1 MPSSSGPAVSVV
13 IPCYNAGAYLAE
25 AIASVRAQRRPA
37 DEIIVV
43 DDCSTDGSAER
54 AVSLGARCLTT
65 GQNSGP
71 SRARNLGVQ
80 AAQGDIVAFLDA
92 DDWWEPGHVAA
103 VAGLL
108 ERFPEAGVAFSMARA
123 SDDAGRQS
131 ARFIPENQ
139 PTDVFWICVRNNIVP
154 QLSAAVR
161 REAFQSVGGYNESMR
176 YSEDYDLWLRLAR
189 RWPFVCTYEVTANY
203 RAHGAQVSQRRDRIL
218 RGVFEAQH
226 RLLESLRREDEPNT
240 QRLASEIRH
249 TWQNAL
255 AGAWRSRDREYLRAA
270 LDLAD
275 LIPGGPEIKRR
286 WRWRVRLLWPAW
298 MAATRVWDRVPPE
311 AQRVMRSPLRQL
323 FGLSRRAPEP
333 PRESAHARTFRPPA
347 K

>member
-54 AVSLGARCLTT
+54 AASLGVRCLTT

-123 SDDAGRQS
+123 SDDAGRES
-131 ARFIPENQ
+131 DRLIPENQ
-139 PTDVFWICVRNNIVP
+139 PTDVFWIGIHNTIVP

-161 REAFQSVGGYNESMR
+161 RDALQAVGGYNEGMR

-189 RWPFVCTYEVTANY
+189 RWPFVCTYEVTANH
-203 RAHGAQVSQRRDRIL
+203 RTHDAQVSQRRDRIL
-218 RGVFEAQH
+218 RGVFEAQ
-226 RLLESLRREDEPNT
+226 RRILESLPPDDEPT
-240 QRLASEIRH
+240 ARRLALEIRQA
-249 TWQNAL
+249 WQNAL
-255 AGAWRSRDREYLRAA
+255 AGAWRSRDREYLQAA

-275 LIPGGPEIKRR
+275 LIPGGFEIERR

-298 MAATRVWDRVPPE
+298 IAATRIWDRVPPE
-311 AQRVMRSPLRQL
+311 AQRVMRSPLREL
-323 FGLSRRAPEP
+323 LGLSRRA
-333 PRESAHARTFRPPA
+333 
-347 K
+347 

>member
-1 MPSSSGPAVSVV
+1 MTVSVV

-54 AVSLGARCLTT
+54 AASLGARCLTT

-80 AAQGDIVAFLDA
+80 AAQGDVVAFLDA
-92 DDWWEPGHVAA
+92 DDWWEPGHIAA

-108 ERFPEAGVAFSMARA
+108 ERFPEAAVAFSMARA

-131 ARFIPENQ
+131 ARLIPESQ
-139 PTDVFWICVRNNIVP
+139 PTDVFWICIHNNIVP
-154 QLSAAVR
+154 QLGAAVR
-161 REAFQSVGGYNESMR
+161 RKAFLAVGGYNESMR

-189 RWPFVCTYEVTANY
+189 RWPFVCTYEVTANH
-203 RAHGAQVSQRRDRIL
+203 RAHDAQVSQRRDLIL
-218 RGVFEAQH
+218 RGVFEAQ
-226 RLLESLRREDEPNT
+226 RRILESLPPDDEPT
-240 QRLASEIRH
+240 ARRLALEIRQA
-249 TWQNAL
+249 WQNAL

-270 LDLAD
+270 LDLAN
-275 LIPGGPEIKRR
+275 LIPGGPAIERR
-286 WRWRVRLLWPAW
+286 WRWRARIFWPAW
-298 MAATRVWDRVPPE
+298 IAATWIWDRVPPR
-311 AQRVMRSPLRQL
+311 AQQAFRSPLR
-323 FGLSRRAPEP
+323 GLLGLASRR
-333 PRESAHARTFRPPA
+333 PRQLP
-347 K
+347 